1 MSNLYKS
8 FSIVSR
14 DKRIIDYNKVIQE
27 KIEHIRKETA
37 KKKVDADGFVEGLD
51 AHVVEALVDE
61 NPMNVV
67 TQDGENESAEGN
79 GEDNKNDAGKQADK
93 LAVARETAASIVSN
107 ARQEAERIIEEAKAQ
122 AQDMKTAAVE
132 SGTNEGR
139 AVANE
144 ELEKQKKALSDE
156 FAARKEKLENEYNEL
171 YEKMEPELVDT
182 ITQLFVKAIHVIG
195 EDSSQLVIDLINNA
209 MHNMDMGNSF
219 IIRVSP
225 DDYPFVTN
233 HQGKI
238 YCAMSKDI
246 TIDIFEDSSLEKN
259 QCKIESE
266 FGVYDCSLDIQMDNL
281 IKEIKLMSSLKD

>member
-79 GEDNKNDAGKQADK
+79 GEDNKNDADKQADK